1 MRKITK
7 ASIAALLLLG
17 TVAYGT
23 AAQAQV
29 TIVKAQRAV
38 KLATPRNL
46 VLVPGATS
54 VTATFSPVAN
64 ASSYTLRVYPA
75 KGEVMVGAARTQF
88 VSGGLVTGLS
98 ALTTYR
104 ITIQA
109 IGNGTTF
116 SNSDASDAVRTT
128 TLIDCAHGG
137 TCALGDVGPGG
148 GTVFYVAPTSFTA
161 PTANCTSS
169 CKYLEAAPSAG
180 PSAWVQ
186 GLYQWSHT
194 FNGSV
199 NTDTVLGSGFLNTA
213 KMVMFDATAGY
224 AATAA
229 SAYRGPNNR
238 SDWFLPSE
246 EELTLLGL
254 YSGGSLVSYAGCQWS
269 SSQLLPGWAQT
280 VQKDQ
285 WASNDSEAKD
295 VFCHVIPVRVF

>member
-17 TVAYGT
+17 TLAYGT
-23 AAQAQV
+23 QAQAQV
-29 TIVKAQRAV
+29 SIVKAQGAV

-46 VLVPGATS
+46 VLVSGATS
-54 VTATFSPVAN
+54 ITATFSPVAN

-75 KGEVMVGAARTQF
+75 KGQLMVGAARAQF

-104 ITIQA
+104 ITVQA

-116 SNSDASDAVRTT
+116 SNSEASDGVRTT

-137 TCALGDVGPGG
+137 ACALGDVGPGG
-148 GTVFYVAPTSFTA
+148 GTVFYVSSSAFTA
-161 PTANCTSS
+161 PTANCMSS
-169 CKYLEAAPSAG
+169 CRYLEAAPSAG
-180 PSAWVQ
+180 ISAFVQ
-186 GLYQWSHT
+186 DAYQWSHT
-194 FNGSV
+194 TSGNV
-199 NTDTVLGSGFLNTA
+199 NTDTVLGSGYLNTA

-224 AATAA
+224 AATVAQ
-229 SAYRGPNNR
+229 SYRGPNNL

-246 EELTLLGL
+246 EELTSLVL
-254 YSGGSLVSYAGCQWS
+254 YSGGSLVSNIGCQWS
-269 SSQLLPGWAQT
+269 SSQLLSTWAQT

-285 WASNDSEAKD
+285 WASNDSETKN
-295 VFCHVIPVRVF
+295 VYCHVIPVRIF